1 MKDTFANEVRSI
13 QVYRDNLPP
22 YDSTKTMDEWWNL
35 VIKGN
40 HYPELRT
47 VVKPALSLFTA
58 PHVEQCFRETNDLI
72 YAEKNRTGIGLL
84 NASIT
89 VSYYLKKQ
97 RNMDKGRFQSVSL
110 NLMYREDYSSDP
122 VDSLICAEMS
132 RSSQVLLQASRRG
145 SKNKGK
151 PLSSCEKKNPST
163 ASAKKRK
170 KVSQLLPSYAI
181 TLGTKKQR
189 QEKSVSGEESRKKAH
204 SLKENSHSSK
214 GKSHS
219 SKEKTKSSKGKSHTS
234 RDNKEK
240 EKSHTSR
247 DNKNKEK
254 SHTSRYNNNKEK

>member
-1 MKDTFANEVRSI
+1 MSLSERHRKWEGHTGLVTHRLTLKCDTMKDTFANEVRSI

-58 PHVEQCFRETNDLI
+58 PHVEQCFCETNDLI

-132 RSSQVLLQASRRG
+132 RSSQVLLQAIK
-145 SKNKGK
+145 SKRVK
-151 PLSSCEKKNPST
+151 T
-163 ASAKKRK
+163 QRK
-170 KVSQLLPSYAI
+170 TFVI
-181 TLGTKKQR
+181 M
-189 QEKSVSGEESRKKAH
+189 
-204 SLKENSHSSK
+204 
-214 GKSHS
+214 
-219 SKEKTKSSKGKSHTS
+219 
-234 RDNKEK
+234 
-240 EKSHTSR
+240 
-247 DNKNKEK
+247 
-254 SHTSRYNNNKEK
+254 